1 MGPDMPPLPS
11 RTPRTRPAAA
21 RSLAPAR
28 RLASAPARRP
38 SPAPA
43 RLPSVTPVA
52 PPIKILLA
60 GIDKDDRRA
69 VEATIRHALGAHA
82 ASGAWSISVV
92 SFGNQWSVTL
102 DGPGDR
108 LRGVSFVTEPGQLR
122 DAIRKAIGGGWEALA
137 PGSPPDSTLP
147 LATDARDTHVCEY
160 CQADRGGGVRASI
173 GRTEDP
179 GPSRLPA
186 LLEGGPRRDR
196 RLGGRRRRLP
206 LREGLGPGQACS
218 PGRARQD
225 RHPPRANRP
234 KGLPA
239 DSS

>member
-1 MGPDMPPLPS
+1 MRNMGPDMPPFPS
-11 RTPRTRPAAA
+11 RTPRTGPAAA

-28 RLASAPARRP
+28 RLAAAPARRP

-43 RLPSVTPVA
+43 RLPSATPVA
-52 PPIKILLA
+52 PPVKILLA

-82 ASGAWSISVV
+82 SSGAWSISVV

-108 LRGVSFVTEPGQLR
+108 LRGVSFVTEPAQLR
-122 DAIRKAIGGGWEALA
+122 DAIRKAIGGGWEGLA

-160 CQADRGGGVRASI
+160 CRQTVVVVYELRSGEPKTLAPLACPHCWKVGHVEIGAWAAAGGDYRS
-173 GRTEDP
+173 E
-179 GPSRLPA
+179 
-186 LLEGGPRRDR
+186 
-196 RLGGRRRRLP
+196 
-206 LREGLGPGQACS
+206 
-218 PGRARQD
+218 
-225 RHPPRANRP
+225 
-234 KGLPA
+234 KG
-239 DSS
+239 